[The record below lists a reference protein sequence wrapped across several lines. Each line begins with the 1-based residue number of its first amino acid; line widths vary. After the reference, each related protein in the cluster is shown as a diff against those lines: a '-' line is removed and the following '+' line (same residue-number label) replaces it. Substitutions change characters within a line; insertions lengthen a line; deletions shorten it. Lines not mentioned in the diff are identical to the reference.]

1 MLCNKIRVRI
11 IELGMSVPQI
21 ASSLGMNR
29 STMYRKLKDPGRFT
43 VAELRK
49 LVSVL
54 QWSGQEVRDIFMP

>member
-1 MLCNKIRVRI
+1 MLCNKIRARI
-11 IELGMSVPQI
+11 VELGMSIPQI

-49 LVSVL
+49 LVTVL

>member
-1 MLCNKIRVRI
+1 MLCNKIRARI
-11 IELGMSVPQI
+11 IELGMSIPQI

>member
-1 MLCNKIRVRI
+1 MLCNKIRARI
-11 IELGMSVPQI
+11 VELGMSIPQI

>member
-11 IELGMSVPQI
+11 IELGISVPQI